1 VRTMVSAVSTCAI
14 LTGVAHT
21 NVCAQAAGHGLG
33 LDVECEGCEVSVV
46 EELVITGPF
55 VDAPAFFGDLGGFY
69 GFVSVNDRATLFLLN
84 LDGTIRTELRRSG
97 DGPGDFRRISSIHRY
112 SEDRLIVL
120 DEGLSRATVLILP
133 DLQAESTTR
142 LSAIPT
148 GPNSV
153 VITDSALLV
162 NGSSPSARHF
172 GYPAHVVDLRSGDV
186 INSIGSDEVSRR
198 TGLGVPSISTLI
210 SPSAVVL
217 MPRRE
222 YRLETWGL
230 DGRRMASYD
239 LDRSWMDG
247 WDPGRSAIVDL
258 AARPHGGLVVAA
270 RHPDPRWNPT
280 STADAFEALNERLDG
295 TIEVTDRAYGSVA
308 RIRSDHPIAALLSN
322 DRFAVY
328 RSGPTGEVCLGVY
341 RLLIRRK

>member
-1 VRTMVSAVSTCAI
+1 MRMMVSAVSTCAV

-21 NVCAQAAGHGLG
+21 GVCAQAVGHGLG
-33 LDVECEGCEVSVV
+33 LDVECEGCEVSIV
-46 EELVITGPF
+46 EELIITGPF
-55 VDAPAFFGDLGGFY
+55 VDAPAFFGDLGGVY

-120 DEGLSRATVLILP
+120 DEGLARATVLTLP
-133 DLQAESTTR
+133 DLRAESRTR
-142 LSAIPT
+142 LSATPA
-148 GPNSV
+148 GPSSV
-153 VITDSALLV
+153 VSDSALLV

-172 GYPAHVVDLRSGDV
+172 GYPAHIVDLRSGDV
-186 INSIGSDEVSRR
+186 ITSIGSDEVSPR

-210 SPSAVVL
+210 SPSTVVL

-222 YRLETWGL
+222 YQLETWGL

-258 AARPHGGLVVAA
+258 AARPGGGLVIAA
-270 RHPDPRWNPT
+270 RHPDPGWNPT
-280 STADAFEALNERLDG
+280 STAHAFAALNERLDG

-308 RIRSDHPIAALLSN
+308 RIRSDHPIAALLGN

-328 RSGPTGEVCLGVY
+328 RSEPTGEVSLGVY